1 MAKSSQKADPTLVFA
16 PPPAPQPAPL
26 ARRPANTDAPLS
38 QAAASSVAQVRE
50 AMLAL
55 RYGDADASWLA
66 ATRPAVQALRDAA
79 DRSGKQDAKQAL
91 EMFAAAIEA
100 VDEGPLGETTRVMLL
115 ARYQRLVDL
124 APAAF
129 ELDVESARREK
140 IIIEALL
147 QQIEGVERPTIDRL
161 RASGLDNLERLMM
174 STSESLEEAGIRR
187 DLADAMVD
195 HLRAFRASV
204 DAAVS
209 AREPVMER
217 HRLGNLLIMLSLQND
232 GYAHASSEWTED
244 ARERKR
250 RLRKERDQTF
260 LQIKVMLARLGER
273 AQLAELEPLPFSERI
288 ARIDRYLSAVTAPA

>member
-1 MAKSSQKADPTLVFA
+1 MAKSSQKADPTLVFS

-55 RYGDADASWLA
+55 RYGDADATWLA

-79 DRSGKQDAKQAL
+79 DRSGKQEAKQAL
-91 EMFAAAIEA
+91 EMFAAAIESA
-100 VDEGPLGETTRVMLL
+100 VDTGPLGETTRVMLL

-147 QQIEGVERPTIDRL
+147 QQI
-161 RASGLDNLERLMM
+161 
-174 STSESLEEAGIRR
+174 
-187 DLADAMVD
+187 
-195 HLRAFRASV
+195 
-204 DAAVS
+204 
-209 AREPVMER
+209 
-217 HRLGNLLIMLSLQND
+217 
-232 GYAHASSEWTED
+232 
-244 ARERKR
+244 
-250 RLRKERDQTF
+250 
-260 LQIKVMLARLGER
+260 
-273 AQLAELEPLPFSERI
+273 
-288 ARIDRYLSAVTAPA
+288 